1 MTSMNIAVIGSG
13 ISGLSAAW
21 LLSAQHKVTLFEADH
36 RLGGH
41 TNTVDVTLDGVT
53 HAVDTGFLVF
63 NDRTYPNLIQ
73 LFELLGVRSAAS
85 DMSFSFRM
93 ENTGMEW
100 AGTSLASVFAQKRN
114 LLRPHFLRMVKDIVR
129 FNRATTELMKV
140 EQAISGTLE
149 QYLDQQNYSDAFRN
163 WYLVPMAAAIWSSPM
178 QQIMAFPLKTFLRFC
193 FNHGLL
199 QVNDRPQWRTVIGG
213 GREYVKRMAQTI
225 NDIRLNTPV
234 KNVQRHK
241 HHIEV
246 HTETATEK
254 FDHVI
259 LATHSDQSLAL
270 LADADA
276 DEKSILGAIKYQPN
290 QAILHTDPSFL
301 PRRKIAHAAWNFHA
315 GYGEHRERPVAVT
328 YLINKLQPLP
338 FSQPVMVTLNPHRE
352 PNAENIIQRLE
363 YSHPLFDEA
372 AIKAQKKIETIQG
385 RGNTWHCGAW
395 TRYGFH
401 EDGLMSGL
409 RVASFFGAVSAWQQT
424 VK

>member
-1 MTSMNIAVIGSG
+1 MKIAVIGSG

-21 LLSAQHKVTLFEADH
+21 LLSSQHQVTLFEAES

-41 TNTVDVTLDGVT
+41 THTVDVSLDGVT
-53 HAVDTGFLVF
+53 HPVDTGFLVF

-100 AGTSLASVFAQKRN
+100 AGTNLASVFAQKRN
-114 LLRPHFLRMVKDIVR
+114 LLRPNFLRMAKDIVR
-129 FNRATTELMKV
+129 FNRETTELLKV
-140 EQAISGTLE
+140 EQAISGTLQ
-149 QYLDQQNYSDAFRN
+149 QYLDEKNYSQAFRH

-225 NDIRLNTPV
+225 GDIRLSTPV
-234 KNVQRHK
+234 HKIYRHK
-241 HHIEV
+241 NGVELDIGNG
-246 HTETATEK
+246 TREK
-254 FDHVI
+254 FDDVI
-259 LATHSDQSLAL
+259 VASHSDQSLAL
-270 LADADA
+270 LADPEA
-276 DEKSILGAIKYQPN
+276 DEAAILGAIKYQSN

-315 GYGEHRERPVAVT
+315 GYGEAATRPVAVT

-338 FSQPVMVTLNPHRE
+338 FAQPVMVTLNPHRE
-352 PNAENIIQRLE
+352 PNAQNVIQRLE

-372 AIKAQKKIETIQG
+372 AIKAQKKIESIQG
-385 RGNTWHCGAW
+385 RHHTWYCGAW

-401 EDGLMSGL
+401 EDGLLSGL
-409 RVASFFGAVSAWQQT
+409 RVASYFGAVSAWQQAAS
-424 VK
+424 

>member
-1 MTSMNIAVIGSG
+1 MNIAVIGSG

-21 LLSAQHKVTLFEADH
+21 LLSSQHKVTLFEADS

-41 TNTVDVTLDGVT
+41 TNTIDVTLNGIT
-53 HAVDTGFLVF
+53 HPVDTGFLVF

-100 AGTSLASVFAQKRN
+100 AGTNLAGVFAQKRN
-114 LLRPHFLRMVKDIVR
+114 LLRPAFLRMVKDIVR
-129 FNRATTELMKV
+129 FNRETRELMKF
-140 EQAISGTLE
+140 EPAISGTL
-149 QYLDQQNYSDAFRN
+149 QDYLDDKNYSAAFRN

-193 FNHGLL
+193 YNHGLL

-213 GREYVKRMAQTI
+213 GREYVRRMAQTI
-225 NDIRLNTPV
+225 GDIRLNTPV
-234 KNVQRHK
+234 EKIIRNKNK
-241 HHIEV
+241 IEI
-246 HTETATEK
+246 HAGKTDAEI
-254 FDHVI
+254 FDHMI
-259 LATHSDQSLAL
+259 MAAHSDQSLAL
-270 LADADA
+270 LQDADN

-315 GYGEHRERPVAVT
+315 GYGENADRPVAVT

-338 FSQPVMVTLNPHRE
+338 FSRPVMVTLNPHRE
-352 PNAENIIQRLE
+352 PKAENIIQRLE

-372 AIKAQKKIETIQG
+372 AISAQRKIETIQG
-385 RGNTWHCGAW
+385 RRNTWYCGAW

-409 RVASFFGAVSAWQQT
+409 RVASFFGAVSAWQQMAG
-424 VK
+424 

>member
-1 MTSMNIAVIGSG
+1 MKIAVIGSG
-13 ISGLSAAW
+13 ISGLSVAW
-21 LLSAQHKVTLFEADH
+21 LLSAQHQVTLFEADN

-41 TNTVDVTLDGVT
+41 TNTVDVTLEGIT
-53 HAVDTGFLVF
+53 HPVDTGFLVF
-63 NDRTYPNLIQ
+63 NDRTYPNLVQ

-100 AGTSLASVFAQKRN
+100 AGTNLASVFAQKRN
-114 LLRPHFLRMVKDIVR
+114 LLRPDFLRMVKDIMR
-129 FNRATTELMKV
+129 FNRETTELMKF
-140 EQAISGTLE
+140 EPAISGTLE
-149 QYLDQQNYSDAFRN
+149 KYLDEHRYSAAFRN
-163 WYLVPMAAAIWSSPM
+163 WYLLPMAAAIWSSPT
-178 QQIMAFPLKTFLRFC
+178 QQILAFPLKTFLRFC

-199 QVNDRPQWRTVIGG
+199 QVNDRPQWRTVVGG
-213 GREYVKRMAQTI
+213 GREYVKRMAHTI
-225 NDIRLNTPV
+225 GDIRLNTPV
-234 KNVQRHK
+234 HLIYRSKNGV
-241 HHIEV
+241 ELDV
-246 HTETATEK
+246 NTGTPEK

-259 LATHSDQSLAL
+259 VASHSDQSLAL

-276 DEKSILGAIKYQPN
+276 DEKSILGAIKYQVN

-315 GYGEHRERPVAVT
+315 GYGENSAGLVAVT

-352 PNAENIIQRLE
+352 PNSKNVIQRLE

-372 AIKAQKKIETIQG
+372 AIKAQKKIESIQG
-385 RGNTWHCGAW
+385 RHCTWYCGAW

-409 RVASFFGAVSAWQQT
+409 RVASYFGAVSAWHQMAN
-424 VK
+424 